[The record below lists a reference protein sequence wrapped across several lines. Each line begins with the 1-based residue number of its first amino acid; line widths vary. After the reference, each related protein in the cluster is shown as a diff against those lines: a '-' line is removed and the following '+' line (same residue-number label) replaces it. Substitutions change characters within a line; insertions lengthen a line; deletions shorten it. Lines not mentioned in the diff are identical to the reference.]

1 LGFDVSSDPVFARI
15 AIVGL
20 GLIGGSIAF
29 AARRAWPSTHV
40 VAVDREPVL
49 REALSRRA
57 IDAATDDLA
66 VVGTADLI
74 ILAAPVRQNI
84 VLLKRVAA
92 HASKTAVITD
102 VGGTKRTIV
111 EAAAALAYPVTFVG
125 GHPLGGG
132 ARGGF
137 EFATAALFA
146 RRPWIF
152 TPPADTA
159 RTPTASAEA
168 SARPRHG
175 SPVASEG
182 GAVREAVGRLS
193 TFVTGLGA
201 HPTTMTA
208 AEHDRLMS
216 LISHL
221 PQLAATALMEVVG
234 RAATGT
240 GLKMAGQGLV
250 DTTRLASSPADVWR
264 DICVTNADEIR
275 SALDLLID
283 RLSEM
288 RADLERAEVIDAVFN
303 DAAHWRAELMK
314 GRD

>member
-1 LGFDVSSDPVFARI
+1 MSPDTPVVFPRI

-49 REALSRRA
+49 REAVSRRA
-57 IDAATDDLA
+57 IDAAAADLSA
-66 VVGTADLI
+66 LGTADLVV
-74 ILAAPVRQNI
+74 LAAPVRQNI
-84 VLLKRVAA
+84 VLLKRVVT
-92 HASKTAVITD
+92 HVSPSAVITD
-102 VGGTKRTIV
+102 VGGTKRSIV
-111 EAAAALAYPVTFVG
+111 DAAAALQSPATFVG

-137 EFATAALFA
+137 EFATAGLFA

-152 TPPADTA
+152 TPVK
-159 RTPTASAEA
+159 
-168 SARPRHG
+168 G
-175 SPVASEG
+175 SE
-182 GAVREAVGRLS
+182 EAVARLS
-193 TFVTGLGA
+193 AFVTGLGA

-208 AEHDRLMS
+208 AEHDRLMA

-234 RAATGT
+234 RAATGA

>member
-1 LGFDVSSDPVFARI
+1 MSTDTPVVFPRI

-74 ILAAPVRQNI
+74 VLAAPVRQNI

-92 HASKTAVITD
+92 HASPTAVITD
-102 VGGTKRTIV
+102 VGGTKRTIGD
-111 EAAAALAYPVTFVG
+111 AAAALAHPVTFVG

-137 EFATAALFA
+137 EFATAALFN

-152 TPPADTA
+152 TPPADA
-159 RTPTASAEA
+159 TP
-168 SARPRHG
+168 P
-175 SPVASEG
+175 
-182 GAVREAVGRLS
+182 AVRDAVDRLS
-193 TFVTGLGA
+193 AFVTGLGA
-201 HPTTMTA
+201 LPTTMTA
-208 AEHDRLMS
+208 AEHDRLMA

-234 RAATGT
+234 RAATGS

-288 RADLERAEVIDAVFN
+288 RTDLERAEVIDAVFN

>member
-1 LGFDVSSDPVFARI
+1 MASEPVFPKI

-40 VAVDREPVL
+40 VAIDRDPVL

-57 IDAATDDLA
+57 IDAAADDVAA
-66 VVGTADLI
+66 VGSADLI
-74 ILAAPVRQNI
+74 VLAAPVRQNI
-84 VLLKRVAA
+84 VLLRRVAE
-92 HASKTAVITD
+92 HASKAAVITD

-111 EAAAALAYPVTFVG
+111 NAAAALPGPVTFVG

-137 EFATAALFA
+137 DFATAGLFA

-152 TPPADTA
+152 TPADSQ
-159 RTPTASAEA
+159 SA
-168 SARPRHG
+168 G
-175 SPVASEG
+175 SQGGKAVA
-182 GAVREAVGRLS
+182 RLS
-193 TFVTGLGA
+193 AFVTGLGA
-201 HPTTMTA
+201 HPATMSPA
-208 AEHDRLMS
+208 DHDRLMS

-234 RAATGT
+234 RGVETR

-275 SALDLLID
+275 AALDLLID

-288 RADLERAEVIDAVFN
+288 RADLERAEVIDAVFS

>member
-1 LGFDVSSDPVFARI
+1 MSPDTPVVFPRI

-49 REALSRRA
+49 REAVSRRA
-57 IDAATDDLA
+57 IDAAAADLSA
-66 VVGTADLI
+66 LGTADLVV
-74 ILAAPVRQNI
+74 LAAPVRQNI
-84 VLLKRVAA
+84 VLLKRVVT
-92 HASKTAVITD
+92 HVSPSAVITD
-102 VGGTKRTIV
+102 VGGTKRSIV
-111 EAAAALAYPVTFVG
+111 AAAAALQAPATFVG

-137 EFATAALFA
+137 EFATAGLFA

-152 TPPADTA
+152 TPVK
-159 RTPTASAEA
+159 
-168 SARPRHG
+168 G
-175 SPVASEG
+175 SD
-182 GAVREAVGRLS
+182 EAVARLS
-193 TFVTGLGA
+193 AFVTGLGA

-208 AEHDRLMS
+208 AAHDRLMA

-221 PQLAATALMEVVG
+221 PQLAATALMEAVG
-234 RAATGT
+234 RAATGA

-303 DAAHWRAELMK
+303 DAAHWRAVLMK

>member
-1 LGFDVSSDPVFARI
+1 VSSDPVFPRI

-40 VAVDREPVL
+40 VAIDREPVL

-57 IDAATDDLA
+57 IDAAADDLA
-66 VVGTADLI
+66 AAGKADLVV
-74 ILAAPVRQNI
+74 LSAPVRQNTS
-84 VLLKRVAA
+84 LLKRLAEHV
-92 HASKTAVITD
+92 SPSTIVTD

-111 EAAAALAYPVTFVG
+111 AAAAALPHPVTFVG

-152 TPPADTA
+152 TPPADAA
-159 RTPTASAEA
+159 RTL
-168 SARPRHG
+168 
-175 SPVASEG
+175 
-182 GAVREAVGRLS
+182 AVRDAIDRLS
-193 TFVTGLGA
+193 AFVTGLGA

-216 LISHL
+216 VISHL

-234 RAATGT
+234 RAATGS
-240 GLKMAGQGLV
+240 GLRMAGQGLV

-264 DICVTNADEIR
+264 DVCVTNADEIR
-275 SALDLLID
+275 SALDLLIE

-288 RADLERAEVIDAVFN
+288 RTDLERAEVIDAVFN